1 MSTET
6 SARTYQC
13 PASMI
18 HLVVVSFAVA
28 LQCLA
33 NAVLA
38 ADTATSTSTGKLAI
52 DRAWA
57 EDVGGYRCS
66 YALVTWENIST
77 KTFDVVTIQAIALDS
92 SGQKIN
98 ENQRSFFAWER
109 GPIGPGF
116 KGTLKI
122 PVEIGSAKFK
132 SMECSVIVAK

>member
-18 HLVVVSFAVA
+18 HL
-28 LQCLA
+28 
-33 NAVLA
+33 
-38 ADTATSTSTGKLAI
+38 
-52 DRAWA
+52 
-57 EDVGGYRCS
+57 
-66 YALVTWENIST
+66 
-77 KTFDVVTIQAIALDS
+77 DVVTIQAIALDS